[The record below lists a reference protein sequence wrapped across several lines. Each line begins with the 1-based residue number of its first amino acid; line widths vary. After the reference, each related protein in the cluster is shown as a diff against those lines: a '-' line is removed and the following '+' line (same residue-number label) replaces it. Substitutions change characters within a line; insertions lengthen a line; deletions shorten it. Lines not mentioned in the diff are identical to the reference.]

1 MENMQVQTQEFNT
14 QFSPYFLVKYVTAAD
29 LFIQAE
35 HENKWDEV
43 AKSEIENLTKYFKKY
58 DWFKCI
64 EHIGS
69 TSVSDITAKPVVDLM
84 LGVKYISSEHN
95 DIREMRNRIITKELR
110 ACGYKSEDG
119 LYFWKLFGDICVN
132 IHPVATS
139 TLRWKSRVQFRDYL
153 RENKEYVMEYEKL
166 KKHLINQEITFD
178 QYVDSKSRFIAL
190 VLLKNGWSPNDVVNG
205 DVIKMENLTSFLE
218 SLETGGSHEKH

>member
-14 QFSPYFLVKYVTAAD
+14 QFSPYILVKYVTAAD
-29 LFIQAE
+29 LFVQAE

-43 AKSEIENLTKYFKKY
+43 AKSEIENLTKYFEKY

-69 TSVSDITAKPVVDLM
+69 TSVSDITAKPVIDLM
-84 LGVKYISSEHN
+84 LGVEYASSPETRN
-95 DIREMRNRIITKELR
+95 IRDKIITKELR
-110 ACGYKSEDG
+110 ACGYKLDKDS
-119 LYFWKLFGDICVN
+119 YFWKLFGGVFVCIRS
-132 IHPVATS
+132 VATN
-139 TLRWKSRVQFRDYL
+139 TLRWKSRIQFRDYL
-153 RENKEYVMEYEKL
+153 RENEECRMEYEKL

-178 QYVDSKSRFIAL
+178 QYVDHKSRFIAL
-190 VLLKNGWSPNDVVNG
+190 VLLKNGWSPNDLVNG
-205 DVIKMENLTSFLE
+205 DVIRMENLTSLLE